1 MIGALLS
8 LLLLA
13 APPALAPQE
22 EDRANALMSEL
33 RCVVCEGQPISES
46 EAGIAQDMRLEVR
59 EQVAAGRSDDE
70 IRDWMAERYG
80 EGVLLRPRFSSG
92 GAPLWIAP
100 LAFLL
105 LAGLIVAALM
115 RGGGKSD
122 REES

>member
-1 MIGALLS
+1 MMGALLS

-13 APPALAPQE
+13 AAPVLTPQQ
-22 EDRANALMSEL
+22 EDRANALMTEL

-59 EQVAAGRSDDE
+59 EQVAAGRSDEE

-100 LAFLL
+100 LVFLF
-105 LAGLIVAALM
+105 LAGLIVAAIL
-115 RGGGKSD
+115 RGGGETD
-122 REES
+122 READ